1 MITCDN
7 LTALRHNKNVKSV
20 IVLTC
25 LMAYYINTFVSY
37 TINIYEVKLFEMD
50 MEYNVLHAIIL
61 IL

>member
-1 MITCDN
+1 
-7 LTALRHNKNVKSV
+7 
-20 IVLTC
+20 
-25 LMAYYINTFVSY
+25 MAYYINTFVSY